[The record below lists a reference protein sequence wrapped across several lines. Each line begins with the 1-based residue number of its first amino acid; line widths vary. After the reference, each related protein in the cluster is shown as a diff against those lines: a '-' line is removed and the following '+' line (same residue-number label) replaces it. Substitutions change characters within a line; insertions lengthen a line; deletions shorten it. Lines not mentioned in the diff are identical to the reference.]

1 MHGNVA
7 EWVLDRY
14 DPDFYK
20 TLVGKKAVN
29 PWNPPDP
36 KQEWGR
42 VVRGGSWNDDADRL
56 RSAARTPSVKDWKMQ
71 DPQIPQSIWYL
82 TDANFVGFRVV
93 RPLKLPTPEEAAKYD
108 PEPEVVKEYREAHAN
123 KM

>member
-1 MHGNVA
+1 
-7 EWVLDRY
+7 
-14 DPDFYK
+14 
-20 TLVGKKAVN
+20 
-29 PWNPPDP
+29 
-36 KQEWGR
+36 
-42 VVRGGSWNDDADRL
+42 
-56 RSAARTPSVKDWKMQ
+56 MQ

-82 TDANFVGFRVV
+82 TDANFVGFRVI